1 MLKIIVAAL
10 VASLAGVLLFPLA
23 FPTLC
28 AIGAVVVGAVVLASV
43 ARTRWMHGELT
54 A

>member
-1 MLKIIVAAL
+1 VLRVIAAAL

-28 AIGAVVVGAVVLASV
+28 AIGAVVVGAVLLGSV
-43 ARTRWMHGELT
+43 VRSQWTHAEFAT
-54 A
+54 